1 MMGLPHPSSRT
12 RSLMYF
18 GCKISVRPT
27 MSVALGSEPLL
38 LDGLRQFPH
47 RIRGRTAAAFVDAGE
62 DFVQTDPVAIPEPDG
77 LNPPFCVRG
86 VAFELK
92 RQSNCGFSDSLRIGL
107 RNNTPDFD
115 GVGNQIRPSDLGDLL
130 SRFIMGKTC

>member
-38 LDGLRQFPH
+38 LRYFSTASASF
-47 RIRGRTAAAFVDAGE
+47 RIASVVVRRRPSLMPE

-92 RQSNCGFSDSLRIGL
+92 RQSN
-107 RNNTPDFD
+107 
-115 GVGNQIRPSDLGDLL
+115 
-130 SRFIMGKTC
+130 

>member
-1 MMGLPHPSSRT
+1 MIGLPHPSSRT

-38 LDGLRQFPH
+38 LRYLS
-47 RIRGRTAAAFVDAGE
+47 AAFVDAGE

-77 LNPPFCVRG
+77 LNPPFRVRG